1 MYVGGTYARLVYS
14 WYQNIF
20 HVIAVLIVFHA
31 ANEKTRKETILKKD
45 SKSRKEDQNVVVVA
59 NPPGS
64 S

>member
-1 MYVGGTYARLVYS
+1 MYVGGKYARLVYS

-31 ANEKTRKETILKKD
+31 ANEQNWKKKILKQD

-59 NPPGS
+59 NPPG
-64 S
+64 